1 MVYFGQTL
9 MLRNISIY
17 KQSLINAFDDAII
30 SIYKQF
36 TPKSIMTTWAVQ
48 PSDYGNEV
56 KIWSDVFDGSHFPQ
70 ARAHAER
77 VAEQLGRPVTIWK
90 VGSISEFK
98 WMEVK

>member
-9 MLRNISIY
+9 MLRFISIHT
-17 KQSLINAFDDAII
+17 QSLINVFDDVII

-70 ARAHAER
+70 AKAHAEIT
-77 VAEQLGRPVTIWK
+77 AEQLGRPVTIWK
-90 VGSISEFK
+90 VGTVSEFK

>member
-9 MLRNISIY
+9 MLRNISIHT
-17 KQSLINAFDDAII
+17 QSLINVFDDVII

-36 TPKSIMTTWAVQ
+36 TPQSIMTTWAVQ
-48 PSDYGNEV
+48 PTDYGNEV
-56 KIWSDVFDGSHFPQ
+56 KIWADIFDGSHLPQ
-70 ARAHAER
+70 AKAHAER
-77 VAEQLGRPVTIWK
+77 TAEQLGRPVTIWK